1 MPRPKGSVNKKKED
15 FRQRLLSYMHTKAV
29 DPHYYMV
36 DLIADTSTKMV
47 VIGHGESAA
56 VVEVPTVSVEHKL
69 QAAKELAQYL
79 QPKLRSMEI
88 GSDAENPLHVIVET
102 VSYADTE
109 GENPLSV

>member
-36 DLIADTSTKMV
+36 DLIADTTTKIV
-47 VIGHGESAA
+47 VIGHGEWAA
-56 VVEVPTVSVEHKL
+56 AMEVPTVSVEHKL

-79 QPKLRSMEI
+79 EPKLRSVEV
-88 GSDAENPLHVIVET
+88 GSDAGNPLRVMIEM

-109 GENPLSV
+109 GETSSSV